1 MEEKRN
7 VPKLRFPGFTDP
19 WEQRRLGELMDITS
33 VKRVHQD
40 DWSSEGIRFLRA
52 RDLVAFSNGEEIDEP
67 LFISEEL
74 YEEYSSLSGKAVEND
89 LLVTGVGT
97 IGVPW
102 RVPSSEPIYFKDGNI
117 IWFKNMNVIDGL
129 FFYYSFTSSSI
140 QDFIRKSAGSGT
152 VGTFTIDT
160 GKKTP
165 IQLPSI
171 DEQAQIGGFFQRLD
185 SLIALHQRELD
196 HVKELKKGL
205 LQKMFPKEGTNVPE
219 LRFPGF
225 TDPWEQRRLGDEFE
239 FLRNNTLSRA
249 ELSDSEGSCFDVHYG
264 DVLIKFGSVIDL
276 EKMALPRI
284 ASDKMASRLTCDK
297 LRNGDVVVADTAEDE
312 AAGKCVELR
321 KIGDAT
327 VYPGLH
333 TMPLRPLRRYA
344 PGFLGHY
351 LNSSSFRDQLK
362 PLMQGI
368 KVISVSRAV
377 IAGTSL
383 IVPAIDEQ
391 DAIAKTFAKLDSLIA
406 LHQRE
411 LDHVKELKKGLLQ
424 QMFV

>member
-7 VPKLRFPGFTDP
+7 VPNLRFPGFTDS

-185 SLIALHQRELD
+185 SLIALHQRKLD

-205 LQKMFPKEGTNVPE
+205 LQKMFPKEGANVPE

-225 TDPWEQRRLGDEFE
+225 TDPWEQRRLGEVAHRVTRKNEEGMSDLPLTISAQHGLVDQRDFFNSQVASRDMRGYYLLERGEFAY
-239 FLRNNTLSRA
+239 NKSTS
-249 ELSDSEGSCFDVHYG
+249 SDSPWGA
-264 DVLIKFGSVIDL
+264 IK
-276 EKMALPRI
+276 
-284 ASDKMASRLTCDK
+284 RLTEYEKGCLSTLYICFGLDEGDPDF
-297 LRNGDVVVADTAEDE
+297 LVTYYETSRWHRGIRMIAAEGARNH
-312 AAGKCVELR
+312 
-321 KIGDAT
+321 
-327 VYPGLH
+327 GL
-333 TMPLRPLRRYA
+333 LNIA
-344 PGFLGHY
+344 PGDFFETELTLPGKIEE
-351 LNSSSFRDQLK
+351 Q
-362 PLMQGI
+362 
-368 KVISVSRAV
+368 
-377 IAGTSL
+377 T
-383 IVPAIDEQ
+383 AIG
-391 DAIAKTFAKLDSLIA
+391 ALFAKLDSLIA

-411 LDHVKELKKGLLQ
+411 RVE
-424 QMFV
+424 

>member
-1 MEEKRN
+1 MSYFPQPTLFPIFSERLPKRHEDSE
-7 VPKLRFPGFTDP
+7 VRPAHLHALT

-205 LQKMFPKEGTNVPE
+205 LQ
-219 LRFPGF
+219 
-225 TDPWEQRRLGDEFE
+225 
-239 FLRNNTLSRA
+239 
-249 ELSDSEGSCFDVHYG
+249 
-264 DVLIKFGSVIDL
+264 
-276 EKMALPRI
+276 
-284 ASDKMASRLTCDK
+284 
-297 LRNGDVVVADTAEDE
+297 
-312 AAGKCVELR
+312 
-321 KIGDAT
+321 
-327 VYPGLH
+327 
-333 TMPLRPLRRYA
+333 
-344 PGFLGHY
+344 
-351 LNSSSFRDQLK
+351 
-362 PLMQGI
+362 
-368 KVISVSRAV
+368 
-377 IAGTSL
+377 
-383 IVPAIDEQ
+383 
-391 DAIAKTFAKLDSLIA
+391 
-406 LHQRE
+406 
-411 LDHVKELKKGLLQ
+411 

>member
-7 VPKLRFPGFTDP
+7 VPKLRFPGFTDS

-225 TDPWEQRRLGDEFE
+225 TDPWEQRRLGEVAHRVTRKNEEGMSDLPLTISAQHGLVDQRDFFNSQVASRDMRGYYLLERGEFAY
-239 FLRNNTLSRA
+239 NKSTS
-249 ELSDSEGSCFDVHYG
+249 SDSPWGA
-264 DVLIKFGSVIDL
+264 IK
-276 EKMALPRI
+276 
-284 ASDKMASRLTCDK
+284 RLTEYEKGCLSTLYICFGLDEGDPDF
-297 LRNGDVVVADTAEDE
+297 LVTYYETSRWHRGIRMIAAEGARNH
-312 AAGKCVELR
+312 
-321 KIGDAT
+321 
-327 VYPGLH
+327 GL
-333 TMPLRPLRRYA
+333 LNIA
-344 PGFLGHY
+344 PGDFFETELTLPGKIEE
-351 LNSSSFRDQLK
+351 Q
-362 PLMQGI
+362 
-368 KVISVSRAV
+368 
-377 IAGTSL
+377 T
-383 IVPAIDEQ
+383 AIG
-391 DAIAKTFAKLDSLIA
+391 ALFAKLDSLIA

>member
-1 MEEKRN
+1 MSDLPLTISAQHGLVDQRDFFNSQVASRDMRGYYLLERGEFAYNKSTSSDSPWGAIKRLTEYEKGCLSTLYICFGLDEGDPDFLVTYYETSRWHRGIRMIAAEGARNHGLLNIAPGDFFETELTLPGKIEEQTAIGALFAKLDSLIALHQRELDHVKELKKGLLQKMFPKEGTN
-7 VPKLRFPGFTDP
+7 VPELRFPGFTDP

-205 LQKMFPKEGTNVPE
+205 LQ
-219 LRFPGF
+219 
-225 TDPWEQRRLGDEFE
+225 
-239 FLRNNTLSRA
+239 
-249 ELSDSEGSCFDVHYG
+249 
-264 DVLIKFGSVIDL
+264 
-276 EKMALPRI
+276 
-284 ASDKMASRLTCDK
+284 
-297 LRNGDVVVADTAEDE
+297 
-312 AAGKCVELR
+312 
-321 KIGDAT
+321 
-327 VYPGLH
+327 
-333 TMPLRPLRRYA
+333 
-344 PGFLGHY
+344 
-351 LNSSSFRDQLK
+351 
-362 PLMQGI
+362 
-368 KVISVSRAV
+368 
-377 IAGTSL
+377 
-383 IVPAIDEQ
+383 
-391 DAIAKTFAKLDSLIA
+391 
-406 LHQRE
+406 
-411 LDHVKELKKGLLQ
+411 

>member
-7 VPKLRFPGFTDP
+7 VPNLRFPGFTDSWEQRRLGEVAHRVTRKNEEGMSDLPLTISAQHGLVDQRDFFNSQVASRDMRGYYLLERGEFAYNKSTSSDSPWGAIKRLTEYEKGCLSTLYICFGLDEGDPDFLVTYYETSRWHRGIRMIAAEGARNHGLLNIAPGDFFETELTLPGKIEEQTAIGALFAKLDSLIALHQRKLDHVKELKKGLLQKMFPKEGANVPELRFPGFTDP

-205 LQKMFPKEGTNVPE
+205 LQ
-219 LRFPGF
+219 
-225 TDPWEQRRLGDEFE
+225 
-239 FLRNNTLSRA
+239 
-249 ELSDSEGSCFDVHYG
+249 
-264 DVLIKFGSVIDL
+264 
-276 EKMALPRI
+276 
-284 ASDKMASRLTCDK
+284 
-297 LRNGDVVVADTAEDE
+297 
-312 AAGKCVELR
+312 
-321 KIGDAT
+321 
-327 VYPGLH
+327 
-333 TMPLRPLRRYA
+333 
-344 PGFLGHY
+344 
-351 LNSSSFRDQLK
+351 
-362 PLMQGI
+362 
-368 KVISVSRAV
+368 
-377 IAGTSL
+377 
-383 IVPAIDEQ
+383 
-391 DAIAKTFAKLDSLIA
+391 
-406 LHQRE
+406 
-411 LDHVKELKKGLLQ
+411 

>member
-1 MEEKRN
+1 
-7 VPKLRFPGFTDP
+7 
-19 WEQRRLGELMDITS
+19 MDITS

-185 SLIALHQRELD
+185 SLIALHQRER
-196 HVKELKKGL
+196 V
-205 LQKMFPKEGTNVPE
+205 
-219 LRFPGF
+219 
-225 TDPWEQRRLGDEFE
+225 EQFAQSG
-239 FLRNNTLSRA
+239 
-249 ELSDSEGSCFDVHYG
+249 
-264 DVLIKFGSVIDL
+264 
-276 EKMALPRI
+276 
-284 ASDKMASRLTCDK
+284 
-297 LRNGDVVVADTAEDE
+297 
-312 AAGKCVELR
+312 
-321 KIGDAT
+321 
-327 VYPGLH
+327 
-333 TMPLRPLRRYA
+333 
-344 PGFLGHY
+344 
-351 LNSSSFRDQLK
+351 SSFNNACK
-362 PLMQGI
+362 H
-368 KVISVSRAV
+368 RAV
-377 IAGTSL
+377 
-383 IVPAIDEQ
+383 
-391 DAIAKTFAKLDSLIA
+391 
-406 LHQRE
+406 
-411 LDHVKELKKGLLQ
+411 
-424 QMFV
+424 

>member
-1 MEEKRN
+1 
-7 VPKLRFPGFTDP
+7 
-19 WEQRRLGELMDITS
+19 
-33 VKRVHQD
+33 
-40 DWSSEGIRFLRA
+40 
-52 RDLVAFSNGEEIDEP
+52 
-67 LFISEEL
+67 
-74 YEEYSSLSGKAVEND
+74 
-89 LLVTGVGT
+89 
-97 IGVPW
+97 
-102 RVPSSEPIYFKDGNI
+102 
-117 IWFKNMNVIDGL
+117 MNVIDGL

-225 TDPWEQRRLGDEFE
+225 TDPWEQRRLGEVAHRVTRKNEEGMSDLPLTISAQHGLVDQRDFFNSQVASRDMRGYYLLERGEFAY
-239 FLRNNTLSRA
+239 NKSTS
-249 ELSDSEGSCFDVHYG
+249 SDSPWGA
-264 DVLIKFGSVIDL
+264 IK
-276 EKMALPRI
+276 
-284 ASDKMASRLTCDK
+284 RLTEYEKGCLSTLYICFGLDEGDPDF
-297 LRNGDVVVADTAEDE
+297 LVTYYETSRWHRGIRMIAAEGARNH
-312 AAGKCVELR
+312 
-321 KIGDAT
+321 
-327 VYPGLH
+327 GL
-333 TMPLRPLRRYA
+333 LNIA
-344 PGFLGHY
+344 PGDFFETELTLPGKIEE
-351 LNSSSFRDQLK
+351 Q
-362 PLMQGI
+362 
-368 KVISVSRAV
+368 
-377 IAGTSL
+377 T
-383 IVPAIDEQ
+383 AIG
-391 DAIAKTFAKLDSLIA
+391 ALFAKLDSLIA

>member
-7 VPKLRFPGFTDP
+7 VPNLRFPGFTDS

-102 RVPSSEPIYFKDGNI
+102 RVASSEPIYFKDGNI

-185 SLIALHQRELD
+185 SLIALHQRKLD

-205 LQKMFPKEGTNVPE
+205 LQKMFPKEGANVPE

-225 TDPWEQRRLGDEFE
+225 TDPLEQRRLGEVAHRVTRKNEEGMSDLPLTISAQHGLVDQRDFFNSQVASRDMRGYYLLERGEFAY
-239 FLRNNTLSRA
+239 NKSTS
-249 ELSDSEGSCFDVHYG
+249 SDSPWGA
-264 DVLIKFGSVIDL
+264 IK
-276 EKMALPRI
+276 
-284 ASDKMASRLTCDK
+284 RLTEYEKGCLSTLYICFGLDEGDPDF
-297 LRNGDVVVADTAEDE
+297 LVTYYETSRWHRGIRMIAAEGARNH
-312 AAGKCVELR
+312 
-321 KIGDAT
+321 
-327 VYPGLH
+327 GL
-333 TMPLRPLRRYA
+333 LNIA
-344 PGFLGHY
+344 PGDFFETELTLPGKIEE
-351 LNSSSFRDQLK
+351 Q
-362 PLMQGI
+362 
-368 KVISVSRAV
+368 
-377 IAGTSL
+377 T
-383 IVPAIDEQ
+383 AIG
-391 DAIAKTFAKLDSLIA
+391 ALFAKLDSLIA